1 MIYGK
6 KTSQFQ
12 CNVDADGGMYTIL
25 DEIAALLEML
35 HRNYQE
41 QDPDMAN
48 KFRAYVQEMTRD
60 GSMVWSQTGS
70 VPADTSSAHYERLC
84 QAADYFGLETQKSKA
99 EEEMAELVELLPDNP
114 DLVEL
119 MRLQRI
125 EELADVYNMLDQ
137 LCILW
142 NCEDEVQ
149 DMAEQKMIRTMQ
161 RIQSGYYD
169 KGGSCEHS

>member
-6 KTSQFQ
+6 KISQFQ
-12 CNVDADGGMYTIL
+12 CDIDADGGMYDIL
-25 DEIAALLEML
+25 DEIAALLEMI
-35 HRNYQE
+35 HRNCQE

-48 KFRAYVQEMTRD
+48 KFRTYVQEMTRD
-60 GSMVWSQTGS
+60 GSMVWSSDGS
-70 VPADTSSAHYERLC
+70 VPADTTAVHYERLC
-84 QAADYFGLETQKSKA
+84 QAADYFGLEAQKSKT

-169 KGGSCEHS
+169 KGGSREHS

>member
-12 CNVDADGGMYTIL
+12 CDIDADGGMYDIL
-25 DEIAALLEML
+25 DEIAALLEMI
-35 HRNYQE
+35 HRNCQE

-48 KFRAYVQEMTRD
+48 KFRTYVQEMTRD
-60 GSMVWSQTGS
+60 GSMVWSSDGS
-70 VPADTSSAHYERLC
+70 VPADTTAAHYERLC
-84 QAADYFGLETQKSKA
+84 QAAEHFGLEAQKWKA
-99 EEEMAELVELLPDNP
+99 KEEMTELSVLLRDYQTPSP
-114 DLVEL
+114 IL
-119 MRLQRI
+119 RAARI

-169 KGGSCEHS
+169 KGGSREHS

>member
-1 MIYGK
+1 MIYCK

-35 HRNYQE
+35 HRNCQE

-48 KFRAYVQEMTRD
+48 KFRMYVQEMTRD
-60 GSMVWSQTGS
+60 GSMVWSSDGS

-84 QAADYFGLETQKSKA
+84 QAADYFGLEAQKSKA

-142 NCEDEVQ
+142 DCEDEVQ
-149 DMAEQKMIRTMQ
+149 DMAEWKMIRTMQ

-169 KGGSCEHS
+169 KGSSREHS